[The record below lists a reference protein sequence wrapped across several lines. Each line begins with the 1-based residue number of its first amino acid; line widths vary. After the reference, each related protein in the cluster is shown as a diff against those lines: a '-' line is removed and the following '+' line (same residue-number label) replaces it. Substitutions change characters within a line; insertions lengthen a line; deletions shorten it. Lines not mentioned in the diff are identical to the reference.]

1 MVNGFDVRW
10 THSDR
15 RGRTIV
21 IPPLKPHVPAKVR
34 SARERSLSV
43 HGAKLFNLLPQHLRD
58 ENSGSF
64 ELFKNHLDH
73 FLSTVP
79 DQPTVSGLVRA
90 ASSNSLVDQIPLMG

>member
-1 MVNGFDVRW
+1 M
-10 THSDR
+10 
-15 RGRTIV
+15 V
-21 IPPLKPHVPAKVR
+21 IPPLKPNVPAKVR

-43 HGAKLFNLLPQHLRD
+43 HGAKLFNLLPQNLRN

-73 FLSTVP
+73 FLRTVP